1 MAKKCMINRNEKRKK
16 LAEKFAEKRL
26 ALKKVIAENRGNM
39 EEVFKAQ
46 QALAKLPRS
55 SSATR
60 TRNICFVTGR
70 SRGNFR
76 RFALCR
82 NELRR
87 MASFADIPGVKKSS
101 W

>member
-1 MAKKCMINRNEKRKK
+1 MAKKCMINRNKKRKN
-16 LAEKFAEKRL
+16 LAEKFSEKRL
-26 ALKKVIAENRGNM
+26 ALKKAIAENRGNM

-46 QALAKLPRS
+46 QELAKLPRAS
-55 SSATR
+55 SRTR

-70 SRGNFR
+70 SRGNLS
-76 RFALCR
+76 RFELCR